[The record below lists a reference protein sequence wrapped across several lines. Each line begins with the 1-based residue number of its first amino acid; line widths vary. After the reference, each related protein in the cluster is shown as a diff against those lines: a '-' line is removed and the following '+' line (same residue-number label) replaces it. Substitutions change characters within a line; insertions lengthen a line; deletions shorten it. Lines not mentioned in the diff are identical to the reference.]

1 MKGIKIMLGNLLKK
15 LIGVILI
22 LIGVTFLAFLLAYFS
37 PSDPASVLLNQSG
50 ISPTEE
56 QLQEKRHEMGLDK
69 PFLVQYG
76 TWLENLLKGDMGTS
90 YKSGK
95 PVTESFIKAIPNT
108 LALTIFALILTMVI
122 SIPLGLG
129 CARYKD
135 GVLDNVVRIVT
146 YLFASLPSFFVALLA
161 LYFFAIQFHW
171 FNVIAE
177 DNFWGMVMPALV
189 LSLSLCAWYIRQVR
203 AIALEQM
210 SSGYIVGLRARGV
223 PEHVIFTKHILKNS
237 MVPIV
242 TLMGLSFG
250 SLLGGTAIVET
261 IFSWPGVGRLAVEAV
276 NFRDYPVI
284 QAYAVWMAAVF
295 LFVNYFVE
303 IIYRIVDPRI
313 KRGRAA

>member
-1 MKGIKIMLGNLLKK
+1 MLETLLKK
-15 LIGVILI
+15 LVGVILI

-37 PSDPASVLLNQSG
+37 PSDPAAVLLNQSG

-76 TWLENLLKGDMGTS
+76 TWLENLLKGDMGDS

-95 PVTESFIKAIPNT
+95 PVTESFVKAIPKT
-108 LALTIFALILTMVI
+108 LALTAFSLFLTMLI

-129 CARYKD
+129 CARHKD
-135 GVLDNVVRIVT
+135 GLFDNIVRIIT

-161 LYFFAIQFHW
+161 LYFFAIHFHW

-177 DNFWGMVMPALV
+177 NNFSGMIMPALV
-189 LSLSLCAWYIRQVR
+189 LALSLCAWYTRQVR

-210 SSGYIVGLRARGV
+210 SAGYIVGLRARGV
-223 PEHVIFTKHILKNS
+223 SERAIFTKHILKNS

-250 SLLGGTAIVET
+250 SLLGGTAIVEM

-284 QAYAVWMAAVF
+284 QAYAVWMSAAF
-295 LFVNYFVE
+295 LIVNYLVE

-313 KRGRAA
+313 KRGKSV